1 MNGRWGTRRG
11 SSACAALLAGTAD
24 APDRRPLATTSRFR
38 FFTHALAMGALCT
51 AVIGAWSR
59 PAAADGTEPQ
69 TQPSDLPPIR
79 WIVVERNGQK
89 AVATPASVDCSRFV
103 MTQRT
108 AARHLKASL
117 RISKWDYDH
126 TIDWL
131 PCLSEGR
138 VGFTDGRLAYW
149 SIGEGG
155 GSSVTFDDGQAVHL
169 YCANCRVPRT
179 NSWQHEYEKK

>member
-1 MNGRWGTRRG
+1 M
-11 SSACAALLAGTAD
+11 
-24 APDRRPLATTSRFR
+24 TSRSG
-38 FFTHALAMGALCT
+38 FFKPALAIGALCAT
-51 AVIGAWSR
+51 VIGAWAP

-69 TQPSDLPPIR
+69 TQPNDLPPIR

-89 AVATPASVDCSRFV
+89 AVATPASVDCTKFV

-138 VGFTDGRLAYW
+138 VAFTDGRLAYW

-155 GSSVTFDDGQAVHL
+155 GSSVRFDDGPEVHL
-169 YCANCRVPRT
+169 YCAKCRLPRT
-179 NSWQHEYEKK
+179 DSWRYEYEKK

>member
-1 MNGRWGTRRG
+1 MRIGLLKLKYTLAFGLLCMAAWGA
-11 SSACAALLAGTAD
+11 SA
-24 APDRRPLATTSRFR
+24 
-38 FFTHALAMGALCT
+38 
-51 AVIGAWSR
+51 R
-59 PAAADGTEPQ
+59 PATADGTEPQ
-69 TQPSDLPPIR
+69 THPNDLPPIR

-149 SIGEGG
+149 AIGEGG
-155 GSSVTFDDGQAVHL
+155 GSSVRFDDGHEVHL
-169 YCANCRVPRT
+169 YCAKCRLPRT
-179 NSWQHEYEKK
+179 DSWRYGYEKQ

>member
-1 MNGRWGTRRG
+1 MTTR
-11 SSACAALLAGTAD
+11 
-24 APDRRPLATTSRFR
+24 SRF
-38 FFTHALAMGALCT
+38 FKHALAMGALCT
-51 AVIGAWSR
+51 GVVGAWAR

-69 TQPSDLPPIR
+69 TKPNDLPPIR

-89 AVATPASVDCSRFV
+89 AVATPASVDCSKFV

-149 SIGEGG
+149 SIAEGG
-155 GSSVTFDDGQAVHL
+155 GSSVRFDDGQELHL
-169 YCANCRVPRT
+169 YCANCRLPRT
-179 NSWQHEYEKK
+179 DSWRYEYEKK